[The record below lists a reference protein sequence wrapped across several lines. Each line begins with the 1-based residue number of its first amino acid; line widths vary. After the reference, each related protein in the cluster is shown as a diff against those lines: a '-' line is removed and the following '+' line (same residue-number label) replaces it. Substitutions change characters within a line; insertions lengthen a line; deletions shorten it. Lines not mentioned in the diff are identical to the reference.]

1 MTGAVHLS
9 MGCVSRLAQ
18 ESQLQGLAWLS
29 PEEQS
34 RLARISASSRRD
46 QFIAGHWFARRIIA
60 AVHGGDPL
68 AWSLSAPDRGPPL
81 VSGPAPGAV
90 HLSLSHSADRVACA
104 VAASPLGLDLEL
116 PRRVHDFLAL
126 ADAVCSPVERA
137 RLLAAADPAS
147 REEKFFQCWTLKE
160 AWLKSRG
167 EDMSPGRMAQIHTSA
182 APSGSAAQGRLW
194 CGPGLTLALVARP
207 ELAVH
212 WIGDALDAC
221 SSWAI
226 SDAAAQPAA
235 SGRA

>member
-18 ESQLQGLAWLS
+18 ESQRQGLAWLS

-46 QFIAGHWFARRIIA
+46 QFIAGRWFARQIIA
-60 AVHGGDPL
+60 AAYGGDPL
-68 AWSLSAPDRGPPL
+68 AWSLSAPDSGPPL
-81 VSGPAPGAV
+81 ASGPAPGAV

-116 PRRVHDFLAL
+116 PRRVRDFLAL
-126 ADAVCSPVERA
+126 ADAMCSPDERA
-137 RLLAAADPAS
+137 RLHAAEPADRAAM
-147 REEKFFQCWTLKE
+147 FYQCWTLKE

-194 CGPGLTLALVARP
+194 CGPGLTLALVAQP

-212 WIGDALDAC
+212 WIGEALEPC

-226 SDAAAQPAA
+226 SDAAQPAG